1 MGQILTPALL
11 SQRAATE
18 AAALALHDVPG
29 YRPMH
34 GRDGGEMA
42 VMLDTLP
49 LLVRYEL
56 TFDGADEIAEIAEV
70 SINGHTLPADTF
82 AADIRAMWGRECMA
96 ARAALGM
103 VL

>member
-1 MGQILTPALL
+1 MGQILSRALL
-11 SQRAATE
+11 QQRSQTE

-29 YRPMH
+29 YRPQH

-49 LLVRYEL
+49 MLVRYEL
-56 TFDGADEIAEIAEV
+56 TWDGADEIAEVVEV
-70 SINGHTLPADTF
+70 SIHGHTLPGDTF